1 MSIITSP
8 PSPSALTSLI
18 SASGSSD
25 PISALTTQILH
36 NLKHQHLWTSLQV
49 HQLPSTTDQDTSIPL
64 ISGVP
69 PNRLYTHPDEQLW
82 MLENNLRDDDIGPER
97 FFVLPTTRGQKFTL
111 RKLAGVFDSL
121 PEVEEDERPL
131 LTQVTDDQKTKDKAE
146 KLSAYYERRKQ
157 MSKTQEWG
165 GKRLLLAMVDRGV
178 GGDGTVVY
186 YVIQEGTVKPRQN

>member
-1 MSIITSP
+1 MSTITSP

-49 HQLPSTTDQDTSIPL
+49 HQLPSTTDQDASIPL
-64 ISGVP
+64 ISGIP

-121 PEVEEDERPL
+121 PEVQEDERPL

>member
-1 MSIITSP
+1 MSTITSP

-36 NLKHQHLWTSLQV
+36 NLKHQHLWTSLQI
-49 HQLPSTTDQDTSIPL
+49 HQLPSTTDQDASIPL
-64 ISGVP
+64 ISGIP